1 MPVSAFFTPFINQ
14 IKQWLQAKL
23 NGVGERL
30 LKSESKTG
38 SSLSVAGNSQGNIY
52 QNCTFNL
59 ILPDASQ
66 AIESTHTLQAPPQRQ
81 VEDAESP
88 LGLPPT
94 ISRTRRTRNRPF

>member
-1 MPVSAFFTPFINQ
+1 MPVGVFFTPFIKQ
-14 IKQWLQAKL
+14 LKQWLQAKL
-23 NGVGERL
+23 NGFGERL
-30 LKSESKTG
+30 LKTGPKAG

-59 ILPDASQ
+59 ILPDSSQ

-94 ISRTRRTRNRPF
+94 